1 MYTLT
6 LHSPPSIHPFLPV
19 LLCYRDLLLKPLI
32 KERNFLKEVQFYE
45 YVSSLGTHSSQ
56 SPAAFLPK
64 YYGVLNFHDRDQ
76 DYNPSDTDTRQA
88 EKRENAITMHNGRSD
103 VDISYVKAKTSSF
116 YVVLENV
123 TKQFRK
129 PCVLDLKIGRQ
140 VTKFID
146 KQFTILFYHPLF
158 IFRY

>member
-6 LHSPPSIHPFLPV
+6 LHSPLSIHPFLPV

-45 YVSSLGTHSSQ
+45 YVSSLGSHSSQ

-76 DYNPSDTDTRQA
+76 DYNPPDTDTRR
-88 EKRENAITMHNGRSD
+88 EKRDNAITMHNSRSD
-103 VDISYVKAKTSSF
+103 VDISYVKATTSSF

-146 KQFTILFYHPLF
+146 KQFTILFYYPSF
-158 IFRY
+158 ILRY